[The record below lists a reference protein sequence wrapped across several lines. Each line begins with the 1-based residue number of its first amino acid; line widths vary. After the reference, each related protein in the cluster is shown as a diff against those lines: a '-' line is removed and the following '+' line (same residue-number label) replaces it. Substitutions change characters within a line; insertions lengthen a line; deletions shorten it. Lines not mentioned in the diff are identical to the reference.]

1 MTDYNALLNKYN
13 SKLTEQRILLKQ
25 WSVTV
30 VGQYDALPDDIK
42 AKLPTL
48 PGRTA
53 EEMVPA
59 LFHDP
64 VTAADEDAYRK
75 QIEVLQAFV
84 AACNKQVEAINASEV
99 VRCKL
104 Q

>member
-1 MTDYNALLNKYN
+1 MTDYTALLNRYN
-13 SKLTEQRILLKQ
+13 NKLTEQRVLMKQ
-25 WSVTV
+25 WAETV
-30 VGQYDALPDDIK
+30 VAQYSKLPDDIK
-42 AKLPTL
+42 AKLPPL
-48 PGRTA
+48 PGQTA

-64 VTAADEDAYRK
+64 VTAEDEQAYV
-75 QIEVLQAFV
+75 QQVQVLQAFV
-84 AACNKQVEAINASEV
+84 TACNQQVEAINMSEV